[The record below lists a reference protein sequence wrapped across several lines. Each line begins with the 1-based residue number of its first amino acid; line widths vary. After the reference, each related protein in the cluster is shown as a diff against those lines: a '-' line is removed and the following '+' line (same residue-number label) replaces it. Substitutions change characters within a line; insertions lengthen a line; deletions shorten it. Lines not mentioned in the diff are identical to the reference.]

1 MSWKLVVCIALLV
14 MLLAF
19 LLLLPVV
26 LRSDSIINLAILV
39 LLYIILASSWNLLG
53 GYTGQTNL
61 GHAAFFGLG
70 SLATRL
76 LWISG
81 VPLILSLLAGGGV
94 AVAFALVIGLPAF
107 RLRGVYFAIGT
118 LALGQILHVTVG
130 NVLPQISALPAQYL
144 ATYQLLPRY
153 YLFLG
158 LAVLVVG
165 AAYALVHSR
174 LGLGM
179 MAVREEE
186 DAAESLGISAL
197 RHKLV
202 ALCASA
208 FFAGLTGGAFAFY
221 HVGYYLQFPFAPL
234 WTFDAMM
241 MAYIG
246 GTGTII
252 GPIIGALFY
261 VVVKELL
268 ALKLVE
274 LHLIIFGLLFILV
287 VLFLPG
293 GFVEAWKRVRK
304 ALARRIRWL
313 QPQPSPRSQGEPA
326 AESLAVVDQQRR
338 LPMVVD
344 LPSGSDVGRGTPQKN
359 EEN

>member
-1 MSWKLVVCIALLV
+1 VVV
-14 MLLAF
+14 K
-19 LLLLPVV
+19 
-26 LRSDSIINLAILV
+26 RDNIINLAILV
-39 LLYIILASSWNLLG
+39 LLYVMLSSGWNILG

-70 SLATRL
+70 SLAARL

-81 VPLILSLLAGGGV
+81 WPLFPSLLAGGGV
-94 AVAFALVIGLPAF
+94 AVALALLIGLPAF

-118 LALGQILHVTVG
+118 LALGQILYVTVG

-153 YLFLG
+153 YLFVG
-158 LAVLVVG
+158 LAVLIVG

-174 LGLGM
+174 LGVGM

-197 RHKLV
+197 RHKLL
-202 ALCASA
+202 ALCVSA

-221 HVGYYLQFPFAPL
+221 HVGYYPQFPFAPL

-246 GTGTII
+246 GAGTIE

-274 LHLIIFGLLFILV
+274 LHLIIFGILFILV

-293 GFVEAWKRVRK
+293 GFVEVWKRARR
-304 ALARRIRWL
+304 ALARRIKWL
-313 QPQPSPRSQGEPA
+313 RPRPSP
-326 AESLAVVDQQRR
+326 
-338 LPMVVD
+338 
-344 LPSGSDVGRGTPQKN
+344 
-359 EEN
+359 